1 MRTVNTLVDMS
12 QLFSSPLR
20 VFSVTVLLH
29 AVFLVYGVYQDSFSP
44 LKYTDIDYYVFT
56 DAARFLHHGQSPYK
70 RDTYRYTPL
79 LAWLL
84 YPTGWGGIWFSFGK
98 VLFSVGDVLAGWL
111 IYLILKGHQGMSTER
126 ALKYASVWM
135 LNPMV
140 IQISTRGSSEGL
152 LGVIITALLWAAL
165 EQRIAIAGLLL
176 GFAVH
181 FKIYPFIYAVSI
193 VWWLDNERIG
203 HAGEKSSNLIL
214 SFLNR
219 ARLQL
224 AFYSLATFLV
234 SSIVMYYLYVMVFS
248 MRSSLLIHL

>member
-1 MRTVNTLVDMS
+1 L
-12 QLFSSPLR
+12 
-20 VFSVTVLLH
+20 
-29 AVFLVYGVYQDSFSP
+29 
-44 LKYTDIDYYVFT
+44 
-56 DAARFLHHGQSPYK
+56 
-70 RDTYRYTPL
+70 
-79 LAWLL
+79 
-84 YPTGWGGIWFSFGK
+84 
-98 VLFSVGDVLAGWL
+98 
-111 IYLILKGHQGMSTER
+111 ER
-126 ALKYASVWM
+126 
-135 LNPMV
+135 
-140 IQISTRGSSEGL
+140 
-152 LGVIITALLWAAL
+152 
-165 EQRIAIAGLLL
+165 RIAIAGLLL

-234 SSIVMYYLYVMVFS
+234 SSIVMYYLYVVVFS